1 MLIKKEFKTFEEALK
16 VPSQSGEPIPADWGF
31 EGTLYTFESPAKK
44 PRWVSFV
51 EEGFPGGISI
61 SPGSTPGAVLFLKA
75 DSRLFALTFGQ
86 GRHLLKADAHE
97 VDFGLKATLNM
108 VDAAK
113 LRSLDVRT
121 FEDLPVHTRRQV
133 SRNSSLDAFTVD
145 VVRDLLG
152 AVTGEPPD
160 ETFAKRLTGRD
171 ALTLTGQVVF
181 SELVNT
187 CKTLLKAYKKDT
199 YKEHF
204 AWVDNIRLV
213 KDGILRNELNTE
225 LLKTLNARD
234 FHKIH
239 LAPPEVIDW
248 TQAGFRYPGEREGVS
263 EPHNDLDIEECI
275 EALAKR
281 EGVPASSLK
290 LTVDDL
296 KKDKIRIV
304 YEDSSF
310 EPDQWSLYNC
320 LVAELSNRDSL
331 HILSAGQW
339 FKVEKTFAART
350 LEDAKGFVKELKG
363 FPSARPDETEGHY
376 NEKVAQGSKTL
387 ALLDKE
393 LLKSKGART
402 TIEPCDLFSHSGQFI
417 HIKRKLR
424 SSALSHLFAQGAVA
438 AETFLQDDSF
448 RKKLKAVIAKKSPS
462 LAPLL
467 DNPIPGNYEIVFAII
482 TASKREWP
490 EALPFFSQLN
500 FVRNA
505 KRLSGYGF
513 KVSLCRIEEKP

>member
-1 MLIKKEFKTFEEALK
+1 MKKRTARTPAQPPTRNLTFLLIKKEVKTFEEALK
-16 VPSQSGEPIPADWGF
+16 VPSQLGEPIPEDWGF
-31 EGTLYTFESPAKK
+31 EGALYTFEAPAKK

-51 EEGFPGGISI
+51 EEGFPEGISI
-61 SPGSTPGAVLFLKA
+61 SPGSSPGAVLFLKA

-86 GRHLLKADAHE
+86 GRHLLKAGAYE
-97 VDFGLKATLNM
+97 VDFGLKTTLNM

-160 ETFAKRLTGRD
+160 EAFAKRLTGRD
-171 ALTLTGQVVF
+171 ALTLTGRVVF
-181 SELVNT
+181 SELANT
-187 CKTLLKAYKKDT
+187 CKVLLNAYKKDT

-213 KDGILRNELNTE
+213 KDDTLRNELNTE

-248 TQAGFRYPGEREGVS
+248 TQAGFRYPGEREGTS
-263 EPHNDLDIEECI
+263 EPHNDLDIVECI
-275 EALAKR
+275 EALARR
-281 EGVPASSLK
+281 EGVPASSLELK
-290 LTVDDL
+290 LDDF
-296 KKDKIRIV
+296 KKGKVRIV
-304 YEDSSF
+304 YEDSSV
-310 EPDQWSLYNC
+310 ESDQWSLYNC
-320 LVAELSNRDSL
+320 LVAELSNKDSL
-331 HILSAGQW
+331 YILSAGQW

-363 FPSARPDETEGHY
+363 FPCAHPDDSEGQY
-376 NEKVAQGSKTL
+376 NEKVAQGSRTL
-387 ALLDKE
+387 ALIDKH
-393 LLKSKGART
+393 LLKSMGART
-402 TIEPCDLFSHSGQFI
+402 GIEPCDLFSRSGQFI
-417 HIKRKLR
+417 HIKRKIR
-424 SSALSHLFAQGAVA
+424 SSTLSHLFAQGSVA

-448 RKKLKAVIAKKSPS
+448 RKKLKTVIAKKNPA

-467 DNPIPGNYEIVFAII
+467 DNPSP
-482 TASKREWP
+482 
-490 EALPFFSQLN
+490 
-500 FVRNA
+500 
-505 KRLSGYGF
+505 
-513 KVSLCRIEEKP
+513 